1 MDWVADGRDRRSNA
15 TADARLNDMGSIVG
29 DQAQT
34 KLGAGSRVIFYAQ
47 PINSRTQAASIL

>member
-1 MDWVADGRDRRSNA
+1 
-15 TADARLNDMGSIVG
+15 MGSIVG